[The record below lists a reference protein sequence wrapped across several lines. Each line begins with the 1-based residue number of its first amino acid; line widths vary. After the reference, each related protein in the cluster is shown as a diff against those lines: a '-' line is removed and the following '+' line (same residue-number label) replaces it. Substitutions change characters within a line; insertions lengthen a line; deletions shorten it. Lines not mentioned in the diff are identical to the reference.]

1 MLKRVRTGSY
11 PIPRR
16 CKLNDTLQIAEPCIG
31 AWDPKRTTT
40 LDAFAQMVPI
50 NTETHAGNFPSADP
64 PPLSAA
70 TLIRPSATD
79 KAPSVLHC
87 DWYVCGVFISKCV
100 IKIPTLMLNV
110 RVR

>member
-11 PIPRR
+11 PIPCR
-16 CKLNDTLQIAEPCIG
+16 CKVNDTLQIAEPCIG
-31 AWDPKRTTT
+31 AWDPKRTTAI
-40 LDAFAQMVPI
+40 DAFAQMTPI
-50 NTETHAGNFPSADP
+50 ITETHAGNFPSDP